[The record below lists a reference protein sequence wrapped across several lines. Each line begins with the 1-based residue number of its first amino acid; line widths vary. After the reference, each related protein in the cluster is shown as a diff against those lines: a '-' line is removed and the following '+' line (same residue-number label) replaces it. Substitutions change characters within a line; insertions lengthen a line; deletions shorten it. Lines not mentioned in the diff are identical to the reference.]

1 MKTENFVRYILY
13 ALLLICLPQR
23 GLAAEKVTVATA
35 RTISDAGLYMAA
47 FQGWF
52 KDEGIDLDLI
62 GFDSSTKMIAPLGV
76 GDLDVGGGTVS
87 AGLYNAV
94 SRGIKIR
101 IVADKGS
108 IKPGYAFG
116 ALMVRK
122 DLVESG
128 RYKDYKDLKGMKVA
142 VIGNGTSNSSAL
154 NEALKR
160 GGHRFEDAESIELAF
175 PQMIAALRNKA
186 IDAAMMTEP
195 SITGAVDSGVAVKV
209 ADYNDFYPGQQT
221 SVLLYSEK
229 FMTQR
234 RETAQ
239 KFMRAYVKGL
249 RFYYAAL
256 KDGRIA
262 GENAEKVI
270 DILTKNTGIRDP
282 AVYRKLAPSGIDP
295 DGRIATSSLRN
306 DLAFF
311 KRLKLVDNPD
321 ITVDDIMDQSFV
333 DNVIKDIGAW
343 KDIGAR
349 KDAR

>member
-1 MKTENFVRYILY
+1 MRR
-13 ALLLICLPQR
+13 A
-23 GLAAEKVTVATA
+23 LAAAAFALCAASAGAAELVKVATA

-52 KDEGIDLDLI
+52 RDEGIDLDLI

-87 AGLYNAV
+87 AGFYNAV

-101 IVADKGS
+101 VVADKGS
-108 IKPGYAFG
+108 IKPGYSFA

-122 DLVESG
+122 DHVDSG
-128 RYKDYKDLKGMKVA
+128 RYKSYADLKGMKVA
-142 VIGNGTSNSSAL
+142 VIGHGTSNSSAL

-195 SITGAVDSGVAVKV
+195 YITGAIDTGVAVKV
-209 ADYNDFYPGQQT
+209 ADYNDFYPNQQT
-221 SVLLYSEK
+221 SVLIYSEK
-229 FMTQR
+229 FIRER
-234 RETAQ
+234 RPTAE

-249 RFYYAAL
+249 RYYYGAL

-262 GENAEKVI
+262 GDNADKVI
-270 DILTKNTGIRDP
+270 DILVKNTGITDP
-282 AVYRKLAPSGIDP
+282 AVYRKLAPSGVDP
-295 DGRIATSSLRN
+295 DGRVATASLRN
-306 DLAFF
+306 DLVLF
-311 KRLKLVDNPD
+311 KQLKLVDNPA
-321 ITVDDIMDQSFV
+321 ITVDDIMDGSFV
-333 DNVIKDIGAW
+333 DGVLKELGAW
-343 KDIGAR
+343 KDGR
-349 KDAR
+349 

>member
-1 MKTENFVRYILY
+1 MKRWTAASAA
-13 ALLLICLPQR
+13 ALALMACTSSA
-23 GLAAEKVTVATA
+23 GAAEKVIVATA

-101 IVADKGS
+101 VVADKGS

-142 VIGNGTSNSSAL
+142 VIGHGTSNSSAL

-160 GGHRFEDAESIELAF
+160 GGLKFEDAESIELAF

-195 SITGAVDSGVAVKV
+195 SITGAVDSGVAAKV
-209 ADYNDFYPGQQT
+209 ADYNDFYPNQQT

-229 FMTQR
+229 FMKER
-234 RETAQ
+234 RGTAER
-239 KFMRAYVKGL
+239 FMRAYVKGL

-270 DILTKNTGIRDP
+270 DILVGNTGIADP
-282 AVYRKLAPSGIDP
+282 AVYRKLAPSGVDP
-295 DGRIATSSLRN
+295 DGRVATASLRN
-306 DLAFF
+306 DLALF
-311 KRLKLVDNPD
+311 KQLKLIDNPD
-321 ITVDDIMDQSFV
+321 IGVDDIMDESFV
-333 DNVIKDIGAW
+333 EGAVKELGAW
-343 KDIGAR
+343 KDR
-349 KDAR
+349 R